1 MNRTTFVVAVAIA
14 AAVGS
19 VVPATAGTGD
29 PVIPRPVSELLFPD
43 ADRPGHPDKAEPLR
57 MACQG
62 RTDGEQAAIAC
73 RWTGPRHREVAAYQL
88 WRGTSRDDAAV
99 IWRGTAQ
106 HHVDTTA
113 EPGHEYGYLVEALSH
128 DGTVVGRSP
137 AVWASA
143 DGNPS
148 HA

>member
-1 MNRTTFVVAVAIA
+1 MHRTTFVVATTIA

-19 VVPATAGTGD
+19 VVPATAGTGG
-29 PVIPRPVSELLFPD
+29 PEVPRPVSELLFHDP
-43 ADRPGHPDKAEPLR
+43 DRPENPDRADALR
-57 MACQG
+57 MACRG

-88 WRGTSRDDAAV
+88 WRGTSGDDAAV

-113 EPGHEYGYLVEALSH
+113 EPGHSYGYVVEALSD

-137 AVWASA
+137 VVRASSVG
-143 DGNPS
+143 DPS